1 MKSCNWYIF
10 RRSAFLPFYCLYR
23 LLFPNSPELVEE
35 LINSSGVDDSLRAQ
49 QLSIEDY
56 ESLCHAYNS
65 IVKREGIEVVEDLKN
80 DDIVDR
86 K

>member
-1 MKSCNWYIF
+1 M
-10 RRSAFLPFYCLYR
+10 PFYCLYR

-56 ESLCHAYNS
+56 QSLCHAYDS
-65 IVKREGIEVVEDLKN
+65 IVEREGIEVVEDLKN
-80 DDIVDR
+80 DDIVD
-86 K
+86 

>member
-1 MKSCNWYIF
+1 M
-10 RRSAFLPFYCLYR
+10 PFYCLYR

-56 ESLCHAYNS
+56 QSLCNTYDS
-65 IVKREGIEVVEDLKN
+65 IVEREGIEVVEDLKN
-80 DDIVDR
+80 DDIVD
-86 K
+86 